1 MEMPETLSP
10 VVVASIIFGCTFAAA
25 LFGMVL
31 HRTLPDHH
39 LNDESKEVMKLVMGL
54 IATMAALVLG
64 LLIASAK
71 NTFDKQSA
79 ELRQV
84 SATVVELDG
93 LLAHFGPGAS
103 EARQRLHSAVAAAAK
118 KIWEDDKVRL
128 GPADN
133 HGEANTFFDSIQNLS
148 PNNDAQRFIQKRALE
163 ISTSL
168 RQTRALM
175 IERVG
180 SSIPW
185 PFLMVLVFW
194 LSVLFSGFGL
204 FATVNATVV
213 VALLIGAVSVSSGI
227 FLILELDQPYAGLIR
242 VSDAP
247 LRHALAKFN
256 Q

>member
-1 MEMPETLSP
+1 MPETLSP
-10 VVVASIIFGCTFAAA
+10 GAVASIIFACTFAAA

-31 HRTLPDHH
+31 HLKLPDHH
-39 LNDESKEVMKLVMGL
+39 LNDESREVEKLVMGL
-54 IATMAALVLG
+54 IATLAALVLG

-71 NTFDKQSA
+71 SSLDRQSA

-84 SATVVELDG
+84 SATVLELDG
-93 LLAHFGPGAS
+93 LLAHFGPAAS
-103 EARQRLHSAVAAAAK
+103 DARQKLHSAVATAAK
-118 KIWEDDKVRL
+118 KIWLDDNGQLSSTGDQGGASTV
-128 GPADN
+128 
-133 HGEANTFFDSIQNLS
+133 FDSIQNLL
-148 PNNDAQRFIQKRALE
+148 PNTEARRFIKKKALE
-163 ISTSL
+163 ISIDL

-194 LSVLFSGFGL
+194 LSVLFLGFGL
-204 FATVNATVV
+204 FASVNATVL

-247 LRHALAKFN
+247 LRHALAELD